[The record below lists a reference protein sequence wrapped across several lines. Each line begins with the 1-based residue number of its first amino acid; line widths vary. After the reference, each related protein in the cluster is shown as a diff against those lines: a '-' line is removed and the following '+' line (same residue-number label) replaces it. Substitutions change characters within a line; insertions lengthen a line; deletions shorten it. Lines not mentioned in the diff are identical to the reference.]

1 MPALLPETALHCC
14 SLSLQ
19 GARDLKTAWCFA
31 MCRFN
36 EFCSRYT
43 FQGGGFLKIGLLCVA
58 LAVLKL
64 ALWTRLALN
73 SPRSMCLCLVSAGI
87 KGRPHHHLS
96 SLHLFLFDYQTLLAW
111 CIPHATGYPFI
122 PPCFSSLG
130 WWLTSPHPMSGG
142 RKEAPSS
149 LYNFETVVQH
159 QLSSL
164 YSLKELIDVLSK

>member
-1 MPALLPETALHCC
+1 
-14 SLSLQ
+14 
-19 GARDLKTAWCFA
+19 

-43 FQGGGFLKIGLLCVA
+43 FLGGGFLKIGLLCVA

-73 SPRSMCLCLVSAGI
+73 SPRSICLCLVSAGI
-87 KGRPHHHLS
+87 KGRPHHRLLYTSFYLTIRPCYLAHSPCHWLPIHS
-96 SLHLFLFDYQTLLAW
+96 SMFLISRLVADK
-111 CIPHATGYPFI
+111 
-122 PPCFSSLG
+122 
-130 WWLTSPHPMSGG
+130 SPHPVSGG

-159 QLSSL
+159 QLFSL

>member
-1 MPALLPETALHCC
+1 
-14 SLSLQ
+14 
-19 GARDLKTAWCFA
+19 

-43 FQGGGFLKIGLLCVA
+43 FLGGGFLKTGLLCVA

-73 SPRSMCLCLVSAGI
+73 SPRSICLCLVSAGI

-111 CIPHATGYPFI
+111 RIPHATGCPFI

-130 WWLTSPHPMSGG
+130 WWLTRVLTQCQEEG
-142 RKEAPSS
+142 RKFLP
-149 LYNFETVVQH
+149 LCTT
-159 QLSSL
+159 LRLL
-164 YSLKELIDVLSK
+164 YSISYFPCTPSKN